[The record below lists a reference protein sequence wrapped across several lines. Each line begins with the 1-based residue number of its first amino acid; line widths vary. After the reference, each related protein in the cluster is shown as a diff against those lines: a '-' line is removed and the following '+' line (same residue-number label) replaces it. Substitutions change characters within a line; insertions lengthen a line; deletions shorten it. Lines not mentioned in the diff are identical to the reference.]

1 MICTVSLNEPSKW
14 TVHTQGDEMLKQYV
28 IRGKNNQ
35 VFYGTKNKSITTG
48 DSNSIIKLEL
58 NESGDMNPKKEVW
71 KFQGIKIL
79 AFCLDNENKAKQAIL
94 VFDDKK
100 KEYRIV
106 E

>member
-1 MICTVSLNEPSKW
+1 
-14 TVHTQGDEMLKQYV
+14 
-28 IRGKNNQ
+28 
-35 VFYGTKNKSITTG
+35 
-48 DSNSIIKLEL
+48 
-58 NESGDMNPKKEVW
+58 MNPKKEVW